1 MEASTENGVNKD
13 VPIAEWIKSLTTKA
27 GDLSKNINSNLER
40 ADGIHMRITQRS
52 PSKASEIGL
61 DAPNPIKVSAGAATK
76 QSKRVN
82 VQKQLRIATTSV
94 EKGEVASAQGY
105 KNIANADLYVKTLK
119 SEIKRLRKQLR
130 NEQSKRA
137 AVIEENKRIGSDLKH
152 CVDYFDIVAN
162 EYSKIKARNEN
173 VEDLIRENDH
183 NRDRIK
189 HLFEKTVSLQKLNSE
204 LVDTI
209 STAIHMQDKDEAEW
223 LSAEKQKKEEETAKL
238 AQQPYIVPKDAF
250 LITRKQT
257 KEGKGKVSPRNHSV
271 E

>member
-209 STAIHMQDKDEAEW
+209 STVIHMQDKDEAEW